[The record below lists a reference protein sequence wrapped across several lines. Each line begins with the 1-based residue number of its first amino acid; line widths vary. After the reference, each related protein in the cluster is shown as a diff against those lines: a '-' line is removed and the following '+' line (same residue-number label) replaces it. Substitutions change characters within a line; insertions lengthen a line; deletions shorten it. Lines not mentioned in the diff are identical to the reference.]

1 MSSTEVVA
9 ANLGLQPL
17 LPSVV
22 CKWGP
27 SIPGR
32 LDFKIGM
39 RPIERIKMFPYSIFI
54 SSPAHGKTLERVEQ
68 F

>member
-9 ANLGLQPL
+9 ANLSLQPL
-17 LPSVV
+17 IPSVV
-22 CKWGP
+22 CKLGP

-32 LDFKIGM
+32 LGFKLGM
-39 RPIERIKMFPYSIFI
+39 RTIERIKMYPYSIVI
-54 SSPAHGKTLERVEQ
+54 ISPAHGKTLERVEQ

>member
-9 ANLGLQPL
+9 GNLSLQPL
-17 LPSVV
+17 IPSVV

-32 LDFKIGM
+32 LGFKLGM
-39 RPIERIKMFPYSIFI
+39 RPIERIKMFPYSIVI
-54 SSPAHGKTLERVEQ
+54 SCPAHGKTLERVEK